1 MSEVAAVILA
11 AGLAS
16 RYRAAAPDAVSKVVA
31 LLGGK
36 PLVRHVADA
45 ALGAGASPVV
55 VVTGHAA
62 AEVRSALVGAEVFF
76 AHNDGFAEGM
86 AGSLKSGIAA
96 LPHDVAG
103 ALIMLADMP
112 RVSFSTLKKLIAALE
127 ANPTADA
134 VLPVAQGRR
143 GNPALLAR
151 SLFRDVM
158 QLSGD
163 AGARHILNKPGLKIV
178 EVEAADDVIVDI
190 DTPDALLRAAD
201 GHWEANDR
209 R

>member
-1 MSEVAAVILA
+1 MSKVAAVILA

-45 ALGAGASPVV
+45 ALSSGAGPVV
-55 VVTGHAA
+55 VVTGHAE
-62 AEVRSALVGAEVFF
+62 AEVRAALTGADVSFT
-76 AHNDGFAEGM
+76 HNPGFAEGM
-86 AGSLKSGIAA
+86 AGSLKTGIAA
-96 LPHDVAG
+96 LPEDVAG

-112 RVSFSTLKKLIAALE
+112 RVSVATLQKMIATLD

-151 SLFRDVM
+151 SLFPDVM
-158 QLSGD
+158 RLSGD
-163 AGARHILNKPGLKIV
+163 AGARQILNKPGLEIV
-178 EVEAADDVIVDI
+178 EIEAADDVIVDI
-190 DTPDALLRAAD
+190 DTPDALLKAQRE
-201 GHWEANDR
+201 G
-209 R
+209 

>member
-1 MSEVAAVILA
+1 MSKVAAVILA

-45 ALGAGASPVV
+45 ALSAGVRPVV

-62 AEVRSALVGAEVFF
+62 PEVQQALAGAQVFF
-76 AHNDGFAEGM
+76 AHNSQFAEGM
-86 AGSLKSGIAA
+86 AGSLKAGIAV

-103 ALIMLADMP
+103 ALVMLADMP
-112 RVSFSTLKKLIAALE
+112 RVSATTLEKLIAALE
-127 ANPTADA
+127 NNPSADA
-134 VLPVAQGRR
+134 ILPVAQGRR

-151 SLFRDVM
+151 SLFPDVM

-190 DTPDALLRAAD
+190 DTPDALLRAASD
-201 GHWEANDR
+201 HLESNDR